1 MKRSNKVIRF
11 RVMVSLLLFCM
22 MTALAG
28 LSFLKISTNNNLTVI
43 GEEQVALGA
52 SIRPDQTF
60 FPEVLFAMIFML
72 FMFLVYF
79 YWRECNKQ
87 ITRIRSLNNQNCIFS
102 PEFDHMSIKESMNLF
117 YLKNMVEGN
126 RPSERKSAIKNMIA
140 E

>member
-28 LSFLKISTNNNLTVI
+28 LSFLNISLDNNLTVI

-52 SIRPDQTF
+52 SMRPDQTF
-60 FPEVLFAMIFML
+60 FPEVLFAMILML
-72 FMFLVYF
+72 VMFLVYF

-87 ITRIRSLNNQNCIFS
+87 ITRIRNLNDQIS
-102 PEFDHMSIKESMNLF
+102 TGSTDFDHMSIKESMNLF
-117 YLKNMVEGN
+117 YLKNLAEGN
-126 RPSERKSAIKNMIA
+126 MPSGRKSTIKNMIA